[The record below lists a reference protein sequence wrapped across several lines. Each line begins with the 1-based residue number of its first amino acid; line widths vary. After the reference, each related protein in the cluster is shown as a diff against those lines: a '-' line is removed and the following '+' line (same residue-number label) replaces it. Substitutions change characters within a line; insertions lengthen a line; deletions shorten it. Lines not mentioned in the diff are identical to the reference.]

1 MTALRKLRA
10 ERGLTQ
16 EQFGELVGVTRAAVC
31 LWESGKR
38 WPSSEDLPRIA
49 KTLGCSIDDLF
60 REETAAHDEINME
73 GTA

>member
-1 MTALRKLRA
+1 
-10 ERGLTQ
+10 
-16 EQFGELVGVTRAAVC
+16 LVGVTRAAVC

-60 REETAAHDEINME
+60 REETAAQDEINME

>member
-60 REETAAHDEINME
+60 AGDPCQEDYNKKESA
-73 GTA
+73 